1 MIKQTHLASTL
12 VRYFRQFTLVLFLSY
27 INIFQSSIAQEQT
40 KPINTEQINF
50 PAAVI
55 DMKVVLSKSSA
66 FTTLQ
71 KEIQNL
77 EKNYKEEI
85 QNEENLLKKEQEKLV
100 AQKSVLSAEEFKEKE
115 DTFKQKVNKIQG
127 KVEKIRREL
136 ESTMAKG
143 MQIIQQEAVK
153 HMKEIA
159 KKEGYLLV
167 FDANTTVIS
176 ADRIN
181 ISNIVVD
188 KLNKSLPK
196 ITVEKKKKK
205 KLIKNIIL
213 KPKGPFSLK
222 KLAGFTKDKIIG
234 KSNIII
240 NKISSIE
247 NAISGSITFIDNK
260 KYFKKLNAT
269 NASACIISENVLK
282 KYKFSK
288 DLSFLVSKNPYLS
301 YAKLLNIFYPDIKS
315 SKKIKKKIF

>member
-12 VRYFRQFTLVLFLSY
+12 VRYFRQFTLILFLTY
-27 INIFQSSIAQEQT
+27 INTFQSSIAQEQT
-40 KPINTEQINF
+40 KSINTEQINF

-115 DTFKQKVNKIQG
+115 DLFKQKVNKIQG

-196 ITVEKKKKK
+196 ITVEKKKEKK
-205 KLIKNIIL
+205 V
-213 KPKGPFSLK
+213 
-222 KLAGFTKDKIIG
+222 D
-234 KSNIII
+234 
-240 NKISSIE
+240 
-247 NAISGSITFIDNK
+247 
-260 KYFKKLNAT
+260 
-269 NASACIISENVLK
+269 
-282 KYKFSK
+282 
-288 DLSFLVSKNPYLS
+288 
-301 YAKLLNIFYPDIKS
+301 
-315 SKKIKKKIF
+315 

>member
-1 MIKQTHLASTL
+1 MIKQTHLVSTL

-40 KPINTEQINF
+40 KPTNTEQINF

-66 FTTLQ
+66 FATLQ

-85 QNEENLLKKEQEKLV
+85 QNEENLLKKEQEKLL

-188 KLNKSLPK
+188 KLNKSLPEIK
-196 ITVEKKKKK
+196 VEKKKE
-205 KLIKNIIL
+205 
-213 KPKGPFSLK
+213 
-222 KLAGFTKDKIIG
+222 TKVD
-234 KSNIII
+234 
-240 NKISSIE
+240 
-247 NAISGSITFIDNK
+247 
-260 KYFKKLNAT
+260 
-269 NASACIISENVLK
+269 
-282 KYKFSK
+282 
-288 DLSFLVSKNPYLS
+288 
-301 YAKLLNIFYPDIKS
+301 
-315 SKKIKKKIF
+315 

>member
-1 MIKQTHLASTL
+1 MIKQKHLASTL

-27 INIFQSSIAQEQT
+27 LNVFQSAMAQEET
-40 KPINTEQINF
+40 KVGKTEKIDF

-66 FTTLQ
+66 FATLQ
-71 KEIQNL
+71 KEIQKL

-100 AQKSVLSAEEFKEKE
+100 AQKSVLSADEFKEKE

-143 MQIIQQEAVK
+143 MQVIQQEAVK

-196 ITVEKKKKK
+196 ITVEKKKEKK
-205 KLIKNIIL
+205 V
-213 KPKGPFSLK
+213 
-222 KLAGFTKDKIIG
+222 D
-234 KSNIII
+234 
-240 NKISSIE
+240 
-247 NAISGSITFIDNK
+247 
-260 KYFKKLNAT
+260 
-269 NASACIISENVLK
+269 
-282 KYKFSK
+282 
-288 DLSFLVSKNPYLS
+288 
-301 YAKLLNIFYPDIKS
+301 
-315 SKKIKKKIF
+315 

>member
-1 MIKQTHLASTL
+1 MIKQKHLASTL
-12 VRYFRQFTLVLFLSY
+12 VRYFKQFTLILFLY
-27 INIFQSSIAQEQT
+27 FINAYQFAFAQEET
-40 KPINTEQINF
+40 KLGKTKVINF

-55 DMKVVLSKSSA
+55 DMKVVLSNSSA

-85 QNEENLLKKEQEKLV
+85 QNEESLLRKEQEKLV

-127 KVEKIRREL
+127 KVEKIRRDL
-136 ESTMAKG
+136 ESAMAKG
-143 MQIIQQEAVK
+143 MQVIQQEAVK

-181 ISNIVVD
+181 ISNIVVE

-196 ITVEKKKKK
+196 ITVEKKKEKK
-205 KLIKNIIL
+205 V
-213 KPKGPFSLK
+213 
-222 KLAGFTKDKIIG
+222 D
-234 KSNIII
+234 
-240 NKISSIE
+240 
-247 NAISGSITFIDNK
+247 
-260 KYFKKLNAT
+260 
-269 NASACIISENVLK
+269 
-282 KYKFSK
+282 
-288 DLSFLVSKNPYLS
+288 
-301 YAKLLNIFYPDIKS
+301 
-315 SKKIKKKIF
+315 

>member
-1 MIKQTHLASTL
+1 MIKQKHLASTL
-12 VRYFRQFTLVLFLSY
+12 VRYFRQFALVLFLSY
-27 INIFQSSIAQEQT
+27 INIFQSSIAQEQI
-40 KPINTEQINF
+40 KPVNTEQINF

-115 DTFKQKVNKIQG
+115 DAFKQKVNKIQG

-196 ITVEKKKKK
+196 ITVEKKKEKK
-205 KLIKNIIL
+205 V
-213 KPKGPFSLK
+213 
-222 KLAGFTKDKIIG
+222 D
-234 KSNIII
+234 
-240 NKISSIE
+240 
-247 NAISGSITFIDNK
+247 
-260 KYFKKLNAT
+260 
-269 NASACIISENVLK
+269 
-282 KYKFSK
+282 
-288 DLSFLVSKNPYLS
+288 
-301 YAKLLNIFYPDIKS
+301 
-315 SKKIKKKIF
+315 

>member
-40 KPINTEQINF
+40 KSINTEQINF

-100 AQKSVLSAEEFKEKE
+100 AQKSVLSVEEFKEKE

-136 ESTMAKG
+136 ESAMAKG
-143 MQIIQQEAVK
+143 MQVIQQEAVK

-176 ADRIN
+176 ADQIN

-196 ITVEKKKKK
+196 ITVEKKKEKK
-205 KLIKNIIL
+205 V
-213 KPKGPFSLK
+213 
-222 KLAGFTKDKIIG
+222 D
-234 KSNIII
+234 
-240 NKISSIE
+240 
-247 NAISGSITFIDNK
+247 
-260 KYFKKLNAT
+260 
-269 NASACIISENVLK
+269 
-282 KYKFSK
+282 
-288 DLSFLVSKNPYLS
+288 
-301 YAKLLNIFYPDIKS
+301 
-315 SKKIKKKIF
+315 

>member
-1 MIKQTHLASTL
+1 MIKQKHLASTL
-12 VRYFRQFTLVLFLSY
+12 VHYFRQFSLILFLSN
-27 INIFQSSIAQEQT
+27 ITIFQSAFAQEET
-40 KPINTEQINF
+40 KSSKIEKINF

-71 KEIQNL
+71 KEIQKL

-85 QNEENLLKKEQEKLV
+85 QNEENLLRKEQEKLV

-115 DTFKQKVNKIQG
+115 NTFKQRVNKIQG

-136 ESTMAKG
+136 ESAMAKG
-143 MQIIQQEAVK
+143 MQVIQQEAVK

-196 ITVEKKKKK
+196 IQVEKKKEKK
-205 KLIKNIIL
+205 V
-213 KPKGPFSLK
+213 
-222 KLAGFTKDKIIG
+222 D
-234 KSNIII
+234 
-240 NKISSIE
+240 
-247 NAISGSITFIDNK
+247 
-260 KYFKKLNAT
+260 
-269 NASACIISENVLK
+269 
-282 KYKFSK
+282 
-288 DLSFLVSKNPYLS
+288 
-301 YAKLLNIFYPDIKS
+301 
-315 SKKIKKKIF
+315 

>member
-1 MIKQTHLASTL
+1 MIKQKHLASTL

-27 INIFQSSIAQEQT
+27 INIFQSALAQEET
-40 KPINTEQINF
+40 KSDKTEKINF

-71 KEIQNL
+71 KEIQKL

-143 MQIIQQEAVK
+143 MQVIQQEAVK

-196 ITVEKKKKK
+196 ITVEKKKEKK
-205 KLIKNIIL
+205 V
-213 KPKGPFSLK
+213 
-222 KLAGFTKDKIIG
+222 D
-234 KSNIII
+234 
-240 NKISSIE
+240 
-247 NAISGSITFIDNK
+247 
-260 KYFKKLNAT
+260 
-269 NASACIISENVLK
+269 
-282 KYKFSK
+282 
-288 DLSFLVSKNPYLS
+288 
-301 YAKLLNIFYPDIKS
+301 
-315 SKKIKKKIF
+315 

>member
-12 VRYFRQFTLVLFLSY
+12 VRYFRQFALVLFLSY

-85 QNEENLLKKEQEKLV
+85 QNEESLLKKEQEKLV

-196 ITVEKKKKK
+196 ITVEKKKEKK
-205 KLIKNIIL
+205 V
-213 KPKGPFSLK
+213 
-222 KLAGFTKDKIIG
+222 D
-234 KSNIII
+234 
-240 NKISSIE
+240 
-247 NAISGSITFIDNK
+247 
-260 KYFKKLNAT
+260 
-269 NASACIISENVLK
+269 
-282 KYKFSK
+282 
-288 DLSFLVSKNPYLS
+288 
-301 YAKLLNIFYPDIKS
+301 
-315 SKKIKKKIF
+315 

>member
-27 INIFQSSIAQEQT
+27 TNIFQSSIAQEQT

-66 FTTLQ
+66 FASLQ

-85 QNEENLLKKEQEKLV
+85 QNEENLLRKEQEKLV
-100 AQKSVLSAEEFKEKE
+100 AQKPVLSAEEFKEKE

-127 KVEKIRREL
+127 KVEKIRRDL

-159 KKEGYLLV
+159 QKEGYLLV

-196 ITVEKKKKK
+196 ITVEKEKEKKV
-205 KLIKNIIL
+205 
-213 KPKGPFSLK
+213 
-222 KLAGFTKDKIIG
+222 D
-234 KSNIII
+234 
-240 NKISSIE
+240 
-247 NAISGSITFIDNK
+247 
-260 KYFKKLNAT
+260 
-269 NASACIISENVLK
+269 
-282 KYKFSK
+282 
-288 DLSFLVSKNPYLS
+288 
-301 YAKLLNIFYPDIKS
+301 
-315 SKKIKKKIF
+315 